1 MTLESSYRETVRMIV
16 TITVRTY
23 TYYRSSLLSCRAFT
37 EYFLMKHTLL
47 SLYTEQNSTFPTRK
61 ECSTQQLTLVDYFE
75 SHLQEFIITA

>member
-1 MTLESSYRETVRMIV
+1 MSRVYRIFSHE
-16 TITVRTY
+16 
-23 TYYRSSLLSCRAFT
+23 
-37 EYFLMKHTLL
+37 HTLL